1 MKMVKE
7 KRHVLS
13 MLGIA
18 LVIAALLAAAD
29 GYFQAISA
37 SKNIAA
43 PSISSASK
51 KEVEEVKLPAVT
63 TTPTPPRPTP
73 HPTGSNAF
81 VTRTFINSQGLSLTY
96 HLYVPYNYTPLHQYP
111 LVLLLHGGGERS
123 NPDWTAA
130 EKKAVLF
137 NQSYVQVWTPG
148 YSVPYGPHIQQRWPC
163 FVVIPQLSYGHYWV
177 NAPVGDGSYTQTSQP
192 TPWLQMA
199 KKIVDSLQKEYMGI
213 DSGRLYITGLSLG
226 GYGVWDAIE
235 RWPTYFAAA
244 IPIAGAGDPSK
255 AAAIKNLPIWAFQ
268 GSADTVV
275 PVSGSR
281 DMIAAIDAAGGHPRY
296 TEYPGA
302 GHTVWGYVYGTTGTN
317 QNTPGVMSW
326 LFSQKQLEP
335 PYHPPRFVP

>member
-1 MKMVKE
+1 MKIGKE
-7 KRHVLS
+7 KRRVLT
-13 MLGIA
+13 MLCIA
-18 LVIAALLAAAD
+18 VAIAALLAAAD
-29 GYFQAISA
+29 GYFRATSA
-37 SKNIAA
+37 SKNAET
-43 PSISSASK
+43 PSISSASN
-51 KEVEEVKLPAVT
+51 KEIEEVKLPAVT
-63 TTPTPPRPTP
+63 TTPTPRPAP
-73 HPTGSNAF
+73 QPTGSNAF
-81 VTRTFINSQGLSLTY
+81 VTRTFTNSQGLSLTY
-96 HLYVPYNYTPLHQYP
+96 YLYVPYNYTPLHRYP

-137 NQSYVQVWTPG
+137 NQPYVQVWTPG

-163 FVVIPQLSYGHYWV
+163 FVVIPQLSYGQYWV
-177 NAPVGDGSYTQTSQP
+177 NAPVGGGSYIQTPQP
-192 TPWLQMA
+192 TPWLLMA
-199 KKIVDSLQKEYMGI
+199 KEIVDSLQKEYMGI
-213 DSGRLYITGLSLG
+213 DPGRLYITGLSLG

-281 DMIAAIDAAGGHPRY
+281 DMISALDAASGHPRY

-326 LFSQKQLEP
+326 LFSRKQLEP
-335 PYHPPRFVP
+335 PYLPPRFVP